1 VIQGFNR
8 QPDESSDGKHMSSEF
23 RHKLIDMAAH
33 FQSVSGVP
41 CFSVDVSG
49 RRLSLAEGVGSND
62 GCTGRDLGCHF
73 CHQAN
78 INATADQCNGVAT
91 HRYGIDQAERF
102 GGSFTY
108 FCPANL
114 VYWASPVSVDGN
126 IIGALIAGSVLM
138 IEPEDYLSQ
147 EVCFPNHLGDC
158 ELNALRD
165 HFRSI
170 PYVPPE
176 RVNSLSKVLAELALG
191 LSKRLSENALWESRI
206 ESQQARI
213 SAHIH
218 RLKADSESASGMKQQ
233 YPLAKERA
241 LFALIAQGDQENATQ
256 ALHELLAYV
265 LFASGRDLNLTR
277 ARVLELAVLMSRAA
291 LDGGANASDV
301 LAQSGTF
308 LVDINR
314 ISSVEELTAWLIM
327 ILGHFA
333 AGLSTRQWSR
343 NAELIHRAVQYLH
356 ANYHRK
362 IDLQTVAQH
371 LHIGAAHFS
380 KLFKE
385 EMGQSVAQYLN
396 HIRVERSKELLRD
409 RSLPLVEIADRA
421 GFEDQSYFTKVFGRL
436 TGMSPGRYR
445 KNRGQREEANLEIHE
460 REPRIS
466 GGATDVPPELTNMR
480 MRQLDGVLNVVN
492 RQPIGEL
499 LRRSA

>member
-1 VIQGFNR
+1 MIQGFSR
-8 QPDESSDGKHMSSEF
+8 LPDESRDGKHMSSEF

-41 CFSVDVSG
+41 CYSVDASG
-49 RRLSLAEGVGSND
+49 RRLSLAEGVESDKGCADRSAGCRFCKQLNMDAANQCD
-62 GCTGRDLGCHF
+62 G
-73 CHQAN
+73 AA
-78 INATADQCNGVAT
+78 I
-91 HRYGIDQAERF
+91 HRYSICQADRF

-114 VYWASPVSVDGN
+114 VYWASPVSVNGN

-138 IEPEDYLSQ
+138 IEPEDYVDQ
-147 EVCFPNHLGDC
+147 EVSFPNDLSDRA
-158 ELNALRD
+158 LNALREQ
-165 HFRSI
+165 FRDI
-170 PYVPPE
+170 PYVSPE
-176 RVNSLSKVLAELALG
+176 RVNSLSRVLAEMALG

-241 LFALIAQGDQENATQ
+241 LFALIAQGDQANATQ

-327 ILGHFA
+327 TLGHFA
-333 AGLSTRQWSR
+333 AGLPTRQWSR
-343 NAELIHRAVQYLH
+343 NAELIHRAVQ
-356 ANYHRK
+356 
-362 IDLQTVAQH
+362 
-371 LHIGAAHFS
+371 
-380 KLFKE
+380 
-385 EMGQSVAQYLN
+385 
-396 HIRVERSKELLRD
+396 
-409 RSLPLVEIADRA
+409 
-421 GFEDQSYFTKVFGRL
+421 
-436 TGMSPGRYR
+436 
-445 KNRGQREEANLEIHE
+445 
-460 REPRIS
+460 
-466 GGATDVPPELTNMR
+466 
-480 MRQLDGVLNVVN
+480 
-492 RQPIGEL
+492 
-499 LRRSA
+499 